1 VGDVG
6 GRAAPL
12 GDGLDR
18 GALRELRNG
27 RVGHVYAAVEGWHL
41 SVEEL
46 RVGSKW
52 FLCQVEVPFVDASF
66 LAWKEQ
72 KLSYIIVLPYY

>member
-46 RVGSKW
+46 RVGSK
-52 FLCQVEVPFVDASF
+52 
-66 LAWKEQ
+66 
-72 KLSYIIVLPYY
+72 